1 MSAAPVRLNLG
12 CGRDIKPGWINVD
25 RFSAFHPDVV
35 ADLESFPWPWPDNH
49 ADEILMSHV
58 LEHLGAA
65 PDTYIGVIKELWR
78 VCRNGATVQIVV
90 PHPRHDDF
98 ISDPTHVRPVTG
110 AGLLLFSRQANEEWT
125 RDGCANTPL
134 ALYHGV
140 DFALVSEGRLLEEPW
155 AQDLRAGKIDAAA
168 VEDAMRRFNNVIKE
182 QRFVLR
188 AIK

>member
-1 MSAAPVRLNLG
+1 MSRAPVRLNLG
-12 CGRDIKPGWINVD
+12 CGRDLKPGWINVD
-25 RFSAFHPDVV
+25 RFGTFKPDVL
-35 ADLESFPWPWPDNH
+35 ADLEAFPWPWPDDY

-58 LEHLGAA
+58 LEHLGVH

-78 VCRNGATVQIVV
+78 VCRDGATVQIVV

-98 ISDPTHVRPVTG
+98 ISDPTHVRPVTA
-110 AGLLLFSRQANEEWT
+110 AGLQLFSRQANEQWARE
-125 RDGCANTPL
+125 GCANTPL

-140 DFALVSEGRLLEEPW
+140 DFVLVSESRVLDERWAEEF
-155 AQDLRAGKIDAAA
+155 RAGRIDAAGLQ
-168 VEDAMRRFNNVIKE
+168 DAERRFNNVIKE